1 MHLFIFKLTL
11 FCLQNAGLLAD
22 CYKFLTNAPR
32 MTEWELVLNGVLLLC
47 RILNAARR
55 FDLKD

>member
-1 MHLFIFKLTL
+1 MKLFFKLTL

-32 MTEWELVLNGVLLLC
+32 MTEGELVLNGVLLLC
-47 RILNAARR
+47 RIWIAARR

>member
-1 MHLFIFKLTL
+1 MKLFFKLTL

-22 CYKFLTNAPR
+22 CHEFLTKAPR
-32 MTEWELVLNGVLLLC
+32 MTEGELVLNGVLLLC
-47 RILNAARR
+47 RILIAARR